1 MVWIRQRLLV
11 AHIMRWFTANKMK
24 KENKKTRKTGLA
36 IYEMTLFSMFGALI
50 FGSKVLMEVLPNIHL
65 VGMFTILLTV
75 VYRAKAL
82 IPLYIFVLLN
92 GLISGFN
99 MWWIPYTYIW
109 TILWAVTMLLPKE
122 MNSKVGAFVY
132 PLICAVHGFLFG
144 ALYAPAQAIM
154 YGFSFE
160 QTVAWI
166 MAGLPFDAI
175 HGVSN
180 LIAGLLVLPLSKVLK
195 KLNSSV
201 TLRIG

>member
-11 AHIMRWFTANKMK
+11 AHIMKWFTANKMK
-24 KENKKTRKTGLA
+24 KENKKKRKTGLA

-109 TILWAVTMLLPKE
+109 TILWAVIMLLPK
-122 MNSKVGAFVY
+122 NLNPKVGAVLY

-144 ALYAPAQAIM
+144 ILYAPAQAVM

-160 QTVAWI
+160 QAVAWI
-166 MAGLPFDAI
+166 VAGLPFDAI